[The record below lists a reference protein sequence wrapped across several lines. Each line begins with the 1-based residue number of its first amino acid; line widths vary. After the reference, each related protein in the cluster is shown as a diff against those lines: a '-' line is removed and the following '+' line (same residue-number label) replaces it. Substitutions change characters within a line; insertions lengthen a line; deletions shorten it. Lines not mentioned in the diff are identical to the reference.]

1 MEKEVLKN
9 GSFRDAVLNYVKK
22 KYKTRADYPWKGDR
36 ENAVLRH
43 EDNRRWYG
51 LVMEVERSKLGLGG
65 EGKSCVI
72 NVKTS
77 DAMLHDVLIR
87 QEGYFPGY
95 HMNKEKWITILL
107 DGTVPFEEICGMI
120 DASFLATA
128 SAKKKQKS
136 RPPKE
141 WIIPANPKYYDIEHA
156 FDEADIIEWKQGSGI
171 RTGDTVFMYVAAPV
185 SAILYQCRVLETD
198 IPYRYQEGKLAINAL
213 MKIQLKKRYAG
224 EKFTFEV
231 LKNEYGIF
239 AVRGPRGIPNS
250 LSAALRKDTKQE
262 SKRDITC
269 DRKHLPT

>member
-1 MEKEVLKN
+1 MEKEVLKD

-51 LVMEVERSKLGLGG
+51 LVMEVERSKLGLPG

-72 NVKTS
+72 NVKTA
-77 DAMLHDVLIR
+77 DAMLHDILIR
-87 QEGYFPGY
+87 QEGFFPGY

-107 DGTVPFEEICGMI
+107 DGTVAFKEVCGMI
-120 DASFLATA
+120 DVSFLATA

-141 WIIPANPKYYDIEHA
+141 WLIPANPKYFDIEQA
-156 FDEADIIEWKQGSGI
+156 FDKADVIEWKQGSGI

-198 IPYRYQEGKLAINAL
+198 IPYRYQDGKLAINAL
-213 MKIQLKKRYAG
+213 MKIQLKKRYSRG
-224 EKFTFEV
+224 KFTFEV
-231 LKNEYGIF
+231 LKSEYRIF

-250 LSAALRKDTKQE
+250 LSAALRKPGT
-262 SKRDITC
+262 
-269 DRKHLPT
+269 